1 MSALVALL
9 FNDPYKAEEARA
21 AVHRMEGE
29 GLLEMDETALV
40 VKYPDGKMRISQDT
54 DVVSR
59 DQQIGHVAGLLT
71 AAITGTMPFIMASTI
86 GGRLLGRLTDNGIT
100 NRFLKDV
107 QKGLEP
113 GTSVLVLVGR
123 SDPERRR
130 KVLDRL
136 RGWNP
141 RILQSDLPPEMEQA
155 FEEAVQQQ
163 RAA

>member
-1 MSALVALL
+1 MVALL
-9 FNDPYKAEEARA
+9 FDDPYKAEEARA
-21 AVHRMEGE
+21 ALHRMQGE
-29 GLLEMDETALV
+29 GLVDIDETALV
-40 VKYPDGKMRISQDT
+40 VKYADGKMRVSQDT
-54 DVVSR
+54 NVVAK
-59 DQQIGHVAGLLT
+59 DQHIGHVAGLLT
-71 AAITGTMPFIMASTI
+71 AAITGTMPFIMAGTI

-113 GTSVLVLVGR
+113 GTSVLVLVGY
-123 SDPERRR
+123 SDPAQRQQVVE
-130 KVLDRL
+130 RL

-141 RILQSDLPPEMEQA
+141 KILQSDLPPEMEQA